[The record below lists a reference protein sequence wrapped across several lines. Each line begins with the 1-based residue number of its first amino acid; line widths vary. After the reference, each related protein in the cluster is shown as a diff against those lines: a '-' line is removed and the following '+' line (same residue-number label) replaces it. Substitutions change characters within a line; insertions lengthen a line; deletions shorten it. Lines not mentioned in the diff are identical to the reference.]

1 MTDFTK
7 KMEQIAANTFFRAQV
22 KAYETLLNDIELH
35 DYTTISEIKG
45 AIQSELD
52 AIERLRAEE
61 ANEYEAAAKA
71 DHFSGG
77 QFNGSL

>member
-7 KMEQIAANTFFRAQV
+7 KIEQITDDMFFRAQV
-22 KAYETLLNDIELH
+22 SAYKTLLNDIELH

-52 AIERLRAEE
+52 TIERLRAEE

-71 DHFSGG
+71 DHFSEG
-77 QFNGSL
+77 QFNHE